1 MRKIIYH
8 VATTLDGFIA
18 REDGSFDGFV
28 SEGEHV
34 ADFLDSIKNY
44 GAILMGKNTYEV
56 GYKYG
61 MKPGDP
67 AYADFNPD
75 MKNYVFSRSA
85 NFESN
90 ARVQLVRQDEIEFI
104 KNLKMEA
111 GKDIWLCGGG
121 ALAGTLLE
129 HELIDELLIKLNPV
143 VFGSGIPLFG
153 ESKKGL
159 NLSLLSSKIYESGV
173 ILLRHEINY

>member
-8 VATTLDGFIA
+8 VATTLDNFIA

-28 SEGEHV
+28 AEGEHV
-34 ADFLDSIKNY
+34 TDFLDSIRHY

-56 GYKYG
+56 GYRYG

-67 AYADFNPD
+67 AYADNNPD

-85 NFESN
+85 QFESN
-90 ARVQLVRQDEIEFI
+90 ERVQLVKQDAIAFI
-104 KNLKMEA
+104 KGLKAET

-121 ALAGTLLE
+121 ALAGAMLENELL
-129 HELIDELLIKLNPV
+129 DELLIKLNPV

-153 ESKKGL
+153 RSTKQIDL
-159 NLSLLSSKIYESGV
+159 TFLSSKAYNSGV
-173 ILLRHEINY
+173 LLLRYKINY

>member
-1 MRKIIYH
+1 
-8 VATTLDGFIA
+8 
-18 REDGSFDGFV
+18 
-28 SEGEHV
+28 
-34 ADFLDSIKNY
+34 
-44 GAILMGKNTYEV
+44 
-56 GYKYG
+56 

-90 ARVQLVRQDEIEFI
+90 NRVQLVRQNEIELV
-104 KNLKMEA
+104 KNLKKEA

-121 ALAGTLLE
+121 ALAGSLLE

-153 ESKKGL
+153 KSKKEIGL
-159 NLSLLSSKIYESGV
+159 SFLNSKTYDSGV
-173 ILLRHEINY
+173 LLLGYKIIY